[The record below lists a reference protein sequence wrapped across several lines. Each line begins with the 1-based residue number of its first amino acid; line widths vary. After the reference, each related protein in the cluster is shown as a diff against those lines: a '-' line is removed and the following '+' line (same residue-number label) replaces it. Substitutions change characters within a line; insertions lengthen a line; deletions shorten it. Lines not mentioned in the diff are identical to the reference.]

1 MSEFDFLKEQLSQL
15 QQDDLLRELLCIDS
29 AAGPVIRIGNAEK
42 VLFCSNNYLNL
53 ANNPQIITAAKN
65 AIGQYGL
72 GSAASRLISGT
83 IKPHIELEIAIAK
96 MFNKQAALIFP
107 SGYMT
112 NLAVLQTIPQKGDLL
127 LLDKLDHASIIDA
140 AKGSEADFRTYHSP
154 RCDSSRRRPQPK
166 SDRVATGRTQSA
178 FGETSP
184 LGGFDRIEKFL
195 SSDKYNR
202 KFIVTESVFS
212 MDGDFAELEKLI
224 ELKKQY
230 NAFLIVDEAHAFGCM
245 GETGAGLAEELGLL
259 NEIDIVIAT
268 LSKAAGCCGGF
279 VVGDKC
285 VIDYLINKARPFIY
299 TTAPLPANSAAAL
312 CAIEIIKNAKGKRRK
327 LKENADYLREKL
339 KTLGLNT
346 GTSSSHIIP
355 VIIGDN
361 KRTLEISKQL
371 LERGFLVVAIRPPTV
386 PAGSARLRISVQC
399 DHTKEQIDLLCKAI
413 EQSLV
418 DSH

>member
-1 MSEFDFLKEQLSQL
+1 
-15 QQDDLLRELLCIDS
+15 
-29 AAGPVIRIGNAEK
+29 
-42 VLFCSNNYLNL
+42 
-53 ANNPQIITAAKN
+53 
-65 AIGQYGL
+65 
-72 GSAASRLISGT
+72 
-83 IKPHIELEIAIAK
+83 
-96 MFNKQAALIFP
+96 
-107 SGYMT
+107 MT

-154 RCDSSRRRPQPK
+154 RC
-166 SDRVATGRTQSA
+166 DRVATGRTQSA

-259 NEIDIVIAT
+259 DEIDIVIAT
-268 LSKAAGCCGGF
+268 LSKAAGCGGGF

>member
-1 MSEFDFLKEQLSQL
+1 LSYRFFSYIIGKKSFCSKRKLKMSEFDFLKERLSQL

-53 ANNPQIITAAKN
+53 ANNPQIIAAAKN

-140 AKGSEADFRTYHSP
+140 AKGSEADFRTYH
-154 RCDSSRRRPQPK
+154 
-166 SDRVATGRTQSA
+166 RTQ
-178 FGETSP
+178 
-184 LGGFDRIEKFL
+184 FDRIEKFL

-245 GETGAGLAEELGLL
+245 GASGAGLAEELGLL
-259 NEIDIVIAT
+259 DEIDIVIAT
-268 LSKAAGCCGGF
+268 LSKAAGCTGGF

-312 CAIEIIKNAKGKRRK
+312 CAIEIIKNAKGKRKK

-399 DHTKEQIDLLCKAI
+399 DHTREQIDSLCKAI
-413 EQSLV
+413 AKIIGNRV
-418 DSH
+418 